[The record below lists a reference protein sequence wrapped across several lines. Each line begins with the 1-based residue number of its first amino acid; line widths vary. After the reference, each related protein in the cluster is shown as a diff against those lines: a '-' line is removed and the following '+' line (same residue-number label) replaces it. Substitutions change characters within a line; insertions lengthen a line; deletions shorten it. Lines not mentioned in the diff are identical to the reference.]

1 MLAPASYSP
10 ASSSAPSPTAM
21 SEWRFLK
28 ALMIASV
35 GCRSKLPDSHK
46 GRHKRPALLF
56 KTMPDI
62 ISILAISKKGKSRIG
77 SSVTAAI
84 VEQDHHDKLFIVIP
98 GMNQCRWI
106 KKDNDPD
113 FRVIAEL

>member
-1 MLAPASYSP
+1 MNQWLS
-10 ASSSAPSPTAM
+10 
-21 SEWRFLK
+21 LK

-35 GCRSKLPDSHK
+35 GWTSKPLDSHK
-46 GRHKRPALLF
+46 GRHKRPILLF

-77 SSVTAAI
+77 TSITTAI
-84 VEQDHHDKLFIVIP
+84 VEQNHQDKLFIVIP

-113 FRVIAEL
+113 FRIVEN